1 MLVVLGALLLLVVA
15 VVAWYEIEANP
26 LGGPGARVVVE
37 VSPGE
42 STGTVA
48 QTLERRG
55 VIGSALALRLSFFIH
70 GSPLV
75 DPGGYVFHTNQSFAT
90 VRSILTGGPDL
101 FEVDVLPGYTV
112 AEVAGALDGVPGDI
126 APRFTAEAKR
136 GAVRSPFETAGTDDL
151 EGLLGTG
158 TYLVARGRPPNSCC
172 SRWSTVSTGR
182 RPGPG

>member
-1 MLVVLGALLLLVVA
+1 M
-15 VVAWYEIEANP
+15 
-26 LGGPGARVVVE
+26 
-37 VSPGE
+37 
-42 STGTVA
+42 
-48 QTLERRG
+48 
-55 VIGSALALRLSFFIH
+55 
-70 GSPLV
+70 
-75 DPGGYVFHTNQSFAT
+75 
-90 VRSILTGGPDL
+90 
-101 FEVDVLPGYTV
+101 LPGYTV

-126 APRFTAEAKR
+126 APRFAAEAKR